1 MTKKISKAEQKK
13 LDKLT
18 ADMGNSKITV
28 KPDIDKIEEIITT
41 KGGKSVAISSEN
53 KLLSELMKK
62 EGQILGKA
70 FAALNDSFN
79 MLGKDDP
86 IRKKAEK
93 MIKAGKLSIY
103 DIFEQHGKDLVEE
116 INKIELYNE
125 CLNGLKGVK

>member
-1 MTKKISKAEQKK
+1 LIKYGFISSSNWQSSN
-13 LDKLT
+13 LDLP
-18 ADMGNSKITV
+18 SKILTHRPLSFADLTIV
-28 KPDIDKIEEIITT
+28 
-41 KGGKSVAISSEN
+41 ISFSD
-53 KLLSELMKK
+53 KK
-62 EGQILGKA
+62 EGQILGRA

-103 DIFEQHGKDLVEE
+103 DIFDQHGKDLVEE